1 MTNEIELKSQLREVI
16 GKQVKE
22 LRRQG
27 LLPAVVYGAGIEPTP
42 IQLDSLDAEKI
53 LAGVGSST
61 LIDLYVGDEL
71 HKVLVRDLQRDV
83 IQRTPIHIDFLK
95 VAMDVKITTV
105 VPVELVG
112 QSPAVQELGGVLVTG
127 LSEIEVEAL
136 PSDLPDRVTVDLE
149 MLETFDDSIT
159 VGDLYLGDGVT
170 VLTAEDEFIAN
181 VVYQTMEEIVEEE
194 EELEAELA
202 EPELVGE
209 EGEELP
215 EEEMPQEEEQDE
227 E

>member
-1 MTNEIELKSQLREVI
+1 MSKEVVLVSERRDVI

-42 IQLDSLDAEKI
+42 IQLNSQDAEKI
-53 LAGVGSST
+53 LVGVGSST
-61 LIDLYVGDEL
+61 LIDLHVGDEVY
-71 HKVLVRDLQRDV
+71 KVLVRDLQRDV
-83 IQRTPIHIDFLK
+83 IRRNPIHIDFLK
-95 VAMDVKITTV
+95 VAMDVIISTV

-149 MLETFDDSIT
+149 LLKNFDDTIT

-170 VLTAEDEFIAN
+170 VLTDPDEFIAN

-202 EPELVGE
+202 EPELVGV
-209 EGEELP
+209 EGEEGVEGEAP
-215 EEEMPQEEEQDE
+215 AEEAQEE
-227 E
+227 

>member
-1 MTNEIELKSQLREVI
+1 MSKAIELKSEPRKII

-27 LLPAVVYGAGIEPTP
+27 LLPAIVYGADIEPTP
-42 IQLDSLDAEKI
+42 IQLDSLAAEKV
-53 LAGVGSST
+53 LVGVGSST
-61 LIDLYVGDEL
+61 LIDLYIGDEV

-83 IQRTPIHIDFLK
+83 IKRNPTHIDFLK
-95 VAMDVKITTV
+95 VAMDVKINTV

-149 MLETFDDSIT
+149 ALETFDDSIS
-159 VGDLYLGDGVT
+159 VGDLFLGEGVT
-170 VLTAEDEFIAN
+170 VLTDEDEFIAN
-181 VVYQTMEEIVEEE
+181 VIYQTMEEIIEEE

-209 EGEELP
+209 EGEEMVEGEAPKEEPEP
-215 EEEMPQEEEQDE
+215 EE
-227 E
+227 

>member
-1 MTNEIELKSQLREVI
+1 MAKEEIVLKSEKRGVI
-16 GKQVKE
+16 GKQVKQ
-22 LRRQG
+22 LRRDG

-42 IQLDSLDAEKI
+42 IQLEALEAEKI

-61 LIDLYVGDEL
+61 LIDLHVGKDV

-83 IQRTPIHIDFLK
+83 IRRTPIHIDFLK
-95 VAMDVKITTV
+95 VAMDVTITTV

-112 QSPAVQELGGVLVTG
+112 KSPAVQELGGVLVTG

-136 PSDLPDRVTVDLE
+136 PSDLPDRVSVDLE
-149 MLETFDDSIT
+149 VLETFDDSIT
-159 VGDLYLGDGVT
+159 VGDLFLGEGVT
-170 VLTAEDEFIAN
+170 VLTDADEFIAN

-209 EGEELP
+209 EGEEVP
-215 EEEMPQEEEQDE
+215 EEEAPQEEDE
-227 E
+227 EE

>member
-1 MTNEIELKSQLREVI
+1 MSKEIELKSETRKVI
-16 GKQVKE
+16 GKQVKD

-42 IQLDSLDAEKI
+42 IQLESLAAEKV

-61 LIDLYVGDEL
+61 LIDLYIGDEV

-83 IQRTPIHIDFLK
+83 IKRTPIHIDFLK
-95 VAMDVKITTV
+95 VAMDVKINTV

-112 QSPAVQELGGVLVTG
+112 HSPAVQELGGVLVTG

-149 MLETFDDSIT
+149 VLENFDDSIT

-170 VLTAEDEFIAN
+170 VLTDEDEFIAN
-181 VVYQTMEEIVEEE
+181 VVYQTMEEIIEEE
-194 EELEAELA
+194 EELEEELA

-209 EGEELP
+209 EGEEVVEKEAP
-215 EEEMPQEEEQDE
+215 EEEEESE

>member
-1 MTNEIELKSQLREVI
+1 MSNEIELKSQTRDVI

-27 LLPAVVYGAGIEPTP
+27 LLPAIVYGAGIEPTP
-42 IQLDSLDAEKI
+42 IQLDSLDAERV
-53 LAGVGSST
+53 LVGVGSST
-61 LIDLYVGDEL
+61 LIDLHIGDDV

-83 IQRTPIHIDFLK
+83 IKRNPIHIDFLA

-112 QSPAVQELGGVLVTG
+112 KSPAVQELGGVLVTG

-136 PSDLPDRVTVDLE
+136 PSDLPDRVSVDLE
-149 MLETFDDSIT
+149 LLETFDDSIT

-170 VLTAEDEFIAN
+170 VLTDEDEFIAN
-181 VVYQTMEEIVEEE
+181 VVYQTMEEIVEEV
-194 EELEAELA
+194 EELEDELA

-209 EGEELP
+209 EGEEMP
-215 EEEMPQEEEQDE
+215 AEEAPQEEEEPE

>member
-1 MTNEIELKSQLREVI
+1 MAKEEIVLKSEKRGVI
-16 GKQVKE
+16 GKQVKQ
-22 LRRQG
+22 LRRDG

-42 IQLDSLDAEKI
+42 IQLEALEAEKI

-61 LIDLYVGDEL
+61 LIDLHVGKDV

-83 IQRTPIHIDFLK
+83 IRRTPIHIDFLK
-95 VAMDVKITTV
+95 VAMDVTITTV

-112 QSPAVQELGGVLVTG
+112 KSPAVQELGGVLVTG

-136 PSDLPDRVTVDLE
+136 PSDLPDRVSVDLE
-149 MLETFDDSIT
+149 VLETFDDSIT
-159 VGDLYLGDGVT
+159 VGDLFLGEGVT
-170 VLTAEDEFIAN
+170 VLTDADEFIAN

-202 EPELVGE
+202 EPELIGE
-209 EGEELP
+209 EGEEMP
-215 EEEMPQEEEQDE
+215 EEEAPQEEDE
-227 E
+227 EE

>member
-1 MTNEIELKSQLREVI
+1 MAKEIELKSEKREVV
-16 GKQVKE
+16 GKKVKE

-27 LLPAVVYGAGIEPTP
+27 LLPAIVYGAGIDPTP
-42 IQLDSLDAEKI
+42 IQMDSLEAEKI

-61 LIDLYVGDEL
+61 LIDLYIDDEV

-83 IQRTPIHIDFLK
+83 IRRNPVHIDFLK

-112 QSPAVQELGGVLVTG
+112 HAPAVQELGGVLVTG

-149 MLETFDDSIT
+149 VLESFDDSIT

-170 VLTAEDEFIAN
+170 VLTDEDEFIAN

-194 EELEAELA
+194 EELEEELA

-209 EGEELP
+209 EGEEMVEEEAP
-215 EEEMPQEEEQDE
+215 EEAQESEE
-227 E
+227 

>member
-1 MTNEIELKSQLREVI
+1 MPKEIELKSNPRKTV
-16 GKQVKE
+16 GKQVKR
-22 LRRQG
+22 LRREG

-42 IQLDSLDAEKI
+42 IQLDALEAEKV
-53 LAGVGSST
+53 LAGIGSST
-61 LIDLYVGDEL
+61 LIDLYIGDEV

-83 IQRTPIHIDFLK
+83 IRRNPTHIDFLK
-95 VAMDVKITTV
+95 VAMDVKINTV

-136 PSDLPDRVTVDLE
+136 PSDLPDRVTVDLTV
-149 MLETFDDSIT
+149 LENFDDSIT

-170 VLTAEDEFIAN
+170 VLTDEDEFIAN

-194 EELEAELA
+194 EELEEELA

-215 EEEMPQEEEQDE
+215 EGEAPEEDQESEG
-227 E
+227 

>member
-1 MTNEIELKSQLREVI
+1 MSEEIELKSQIRKVV
-16 GKQVKE
+16 GKQVKA
-22 LRRQG
+22 LRRDG

-42 IQLDSLDAEKI
+42 IQLESLLAEKV

-61 LIDLYVGDEL
+61 LIDLYIGDEV

-83 IQRTPIHIDFLK
+83 IRRTPIHIDFLK

-112 QSPAVQELGGVLVTG
+112 HAPAVQELGGVLVTG

-149 MLETFDDSIT
+149 VLETFDDSIT
-159 VGDLYLGDGVT
+159 VGDLYLGEGVT
-170 VLTAEDEFIAN
+170 VLTDDSEFIAN

-209 EGEELP
+209 EGEEMVEGEAP
-215 EEEMPQEEEQDE
+215 AEEEETEE
-227 E
+227 

>member
-1 MTNEIELKSQLREVI
+1 MSKVVELKSQPREVI
-16 GKQVKE
+16 GKKVKE

-27 LLPAVVYGAGIEPTP
+27 ELPAIVYGAGIEPTA
-42 IQLDSLDAEKI
+42 IQLNSLDAEKV

-61 LIDLYVGDEL
+61 VIDLYIGDDL

-83 IQRTPIHIDFLK
+83 IQRNPIHIDFLK
-95 VAMDVKITTV
+95 VAMDVKIDTV
-105 VPVELVG
+105 VPVELIG

-149 MLETFDDSIT
+149 VLETFDDSIT
-159 VGDLYLGDGVT
+159 VGDLYLGEGVT
-170 VLTAEDEFIAN
+170 VLTDSDEFIAN
-181 VVYQTMEEIVEEE
+181 VVYQTMEEIIEEE

-209 EGEELP
+209 EGEEMP
-215 EEEMPQEEEQDE
+215 EEEAPQEEEEAE

>member
-1 MTNEIELKSQLREVI
+1 MSKEIELKSEQREVI

-27 LLPAVVYGAGIEPTP
+27 LLPAIVYGAGIEPTP
-42 IQLDSLDAEKI
+42 IQLDSLDAEKV
-53 LAGVGSST
+53 LSGVGSST
-61 LIDLYVGDEL
+61 LIDLYIGDEV

-83 IQRTPIHIDFLK
+83 IKRNPIHIDFLK
-95 VAMDVKITTV
+95 VAMDVAITTV

-112 QSPAVQELGGVLVTG
+112 KSPAVQELGGVLVTG

-149 MLETFDDSIT
+149 VLETFDDSIT

-170 VLTAEDEFIAN
+170 VLTDADEFIAN
-181 VVYQTMEEIVEEE
+181 VLYQTMEEIVEEE

-209 EGEELP
+209 EGEEVVEEEAP
-215 EEEMPQEEEQDE
+215 EEEPEEE
-227 E
+227 